1 MTLQTQLSKHP
12 RVTMGHLPTPLEP
25 MPNLGAQLDLDLWVK
40 RDDCTGIA
48 MGGNKVR
55 QLEFYLGK
63 ALEHSATQVLIT
75 GAIQSNFPRTT
86 AAMAAKLGIG
96 CHIQMEERVPNPTP
110 LHRHNGNALL
120 DHLLG
125 ATLHSYPN
133 GEDEAGA
140 DANLRTIAEGLKA
153 KGETPFIIPLAADQ
167 PPTGALGYVAAA
179 LELTQQGERF
189 DEIIIASGSALSHC
203 GLLFGLR
210 ALGDKT
216 PVTGI
221 CVRRDRTRQTARV
234 QQRVDDLAKLLD
246 MPNPTTPDDI
256 RLEDH
261 TLAPGYGRITPEIK
275 NAIRRT
281 AQAEGLLLDPVY
293 TGKVMAALIATAP
306 ALRPGRV
313 LFWHTGG
320 QPALFAYADTLI
332 PAHQSQGPPS

>member
-1 MTLQTQLSKHP
+1 
-12 RVTMGHLPTPLEP
+12 
-25 MPNLGAQLDLDLWVK
+25 
-40 RDDCTGIA
+40 

-63 ALEHSATQVLIT
+63 ALQHSATQVLIT
-75 GAIQSNFPRTT
+75 GAVQSNFTRTT

-96 CHIQMEERVPNPTP
+96 CHIQMEERVPNPSP

-125 ATLHSYPN
+125 ATLHSYPH

-140 DANLRTIAEGLKA
+140 NLRAIAVGLIA

-167 PPTGALGYVAAA
+167 PPTGALGYIAAA
-179 LELTQQGERF
+179 LELTQQAERF

-221 CVRRDRTRQTARV
+221 FVRRDRVQQTARV
-234 QQRVDDLAKLLD
+234 RQRLNDLAKLLD

-261 TLAPGYGRITPEIK
+261 TLAPGYGRMTPEIS

-293 TGKVMAALIATAP
+293 TGKAMAALIANAP

-320 QPALFAYADTLI
+320 QPALFAYADTLTLT
-332 PAHQSQGPPS
+332 PQSQGHAS